1 MGGALPAKPF
11 LKWAGGKRWLEGR
24 PEFSIPE
31 YSGRYVE
38 PFLGGAA
45 VFFFH
50 EPQSAILADSNSR
63 LIDVYNAIKTDW
75 KAVQEKLEVQQALHS
90 KEHYYVERRT
100 NYDCII
106 DRAAQFL
113 YLNRACWNGLY
124 RENLRGLFNVPIG
137 TKQNIVLES
146 DNFEEISR
154 RLKRATIFCRDFEL
168 TIDDARDGDFVF
180 ADPPYTTA
188 HNMNGFVK
196 YNQKIFT
203 WADQVRL
210 KDCVVRAHRRGVK
223 VLVTNAN
230 HPSIRNLYAEHATVQ
245 EISRASV
252 ISGKN
257 TGRAITSEALFCL
270 G

>member
-1 MGGALPAKPF
+1 MPTKPF
-11 LKWAGGKRWLEGR
+11 LKWAGGKRWLESR
-24 PEFSIPE
+24 PEFSIPD

-50 EPQSAILADSNSR
+50 EPSSAILADTNSR
-63 LIDVYNAIKTDW
+63 LIDAYNAIKNNW
-75 KAVQEKLEVQQALHS
+75 KAVQQELERHQELHS
-90 KEHYYVERRT
+90 IEHYYSERKK
-100 NYDCII
+100 YYGDICC
-106 DRAAQFL
+106 RAAQFL

-124 RENLRGLFNVPIG
+124 RENLKGSFNVPIG
-137 TKQNIVLES
+137 TKNNIMLDT
-146 DNFEEISR
+146 DNFEYISE
-154 RLKRATIFCRDFEL
+154 RLQGATIACQDFEHTVDL
-168 TIDDARDGDFVF
+168 TVEGDFVF

-203 WADQVRL
+203 WADQIRL
-210 KDCVVRAHRRGVK
+210 RDSVVKAHKRGVRI
-223 VLVTNAN
+223 LITNAN
-230 HPSIRNLYAEHATVQ
+230 HPSVRGLYDKHATVR
-245 EISRASV
+245 EIHRSSV

-257 TGRAITSEALFCL
+257 SGRAMTSEALFCL